1 MHAPS
6 HQAHSRFVSRMFADI
21 VPMYDGLNTV
31 FSLGIDSLWRKRLAR
46 AVGARPGD
54 CVLDLAAGTLKV
66 SAVLRA
72 MYPETKVL
80 AMDFCQ
86 PMLEKGLAGGGLGP
100 QNIFLPAVADA
111 LALPLADNSVHAI
124 TVAFGLRNMR
134 PRQGALQEMFRVL
147 KPGGKLC
154 VLELGST
161 QERIM
166 LGVYNLYLEKLMP
179 AVASV
184 FFRRNSAYRYLAE
197 SIAAF
202 PPAQAVKEEMEAVG
216 FCRVTFSR
224 MTAGIVCLHEGMKEA
239 PCCSGI

>member
-1 MHAPS
+1 MQTPS
-6 HQAHSRFVSRMFADI
+6 SQAHARFVAKMFADI

-46 AVGARPGD
+46 AVAARPGE

-66 SAVLRA
+66 SAVLRG
-72 MYPETKVL
+72 MYPETKIL
-80 AMDFCQ
+80 AMDFCR
-86 PMLEKGLAGGGLGP
+86 PMLEKGLAGGAFAP

-111 LALPLADNSVHAI
+111 LALPLANNSVHAI

-134 PRQGALQEMFRVL
+134 PRQEALQEMFRVL

-166 LGVYNLYLEKLMP
+166 LGVYNMYLEKIMP
-179 AVASV
+179 AVAKL
-184 FFRRNSAYRYLAE
+184 FFRRKGAYRYLAE

-202 PPAQAVKEEMEAVG
+202 PPAQAVKEEMESVG
-216 FCRVTFSR
+216 FSHVTYSR
-224 MTAGIVCLHEGMKEA
+224 MTAGIVCLHEGIKEA
-239 PCCSGI
+239 PCCSGC

>member
-6 HQAHSRFVSRMFADI
+6 HQAHRRFVAKMFADI

-46 AVGARPGD
+46 AVAAQPGD

-80 AMDFCQ
+80 AMDFCR
-86 PMLEKGLAGGGLGP
+86 PMLEKGLAGGALGP
-100 QNIFLPAVADA
+100 QHIFLPAVADA
-111 LALPLADNSVHAI
+111 LALPLADSSVNAI

-134 PRQGALQEMFRVL
+134 PRQEALCEMFRVL

-166 LGVYNLYLEKLMP
+166 LGLYNMYLEKIMP
-179 AVASV
+179 AVAKV
-184 FFRRNSAYRYLAE
+184 FFSRKGAYRYLAE

-202 PPAQAVKEEMEAVG
+202 PPAHVVKEEMETSG
-216 FCRVTFSR
+216 FRQVTFSR
-224 MTAGIVCLHEGMKEA
+224 MTAGIVCLHEGIKEA
-239 PCCSGI
+239 PRCQGC